1 MKNKKIGIKKTRF
14 FNWCRT
20 LDAIIGYRRILF
32 GSEVQQSFMVT
43 QKNASDSEKNT
54 LSFFLISY
62 RRCLIPTRYL
72 AT

>member
-32 GSEVQQSFMVT
+32 GSEVQESFIITPKM
-43 QKNASDSEKNT
+43 
-54 LSFFLISY
+54 LW
-62 RRCLIPTRYL
+62 IPKKIRLYFS
-72 AT
+72 